1 MESGTVI
8 KAPEDI
14 IIIKLDK
21 KDTGPEKAASGLLI
35 VRGEMDEPKNIGTV
49 YAVGEGRQLK
59 NGVRIP
65 MEVKVGDKIMFNP
78 SGTMKFKHDGD
89 DYLSLYSVSILAII
103 EDEYED
109 SFSNS
114 LETSTQ

>member
-1 MESGTVI
+1 MI

-14 IIIKLDK
+14 IIIKVDK
-21 KDTGPEKAASGLLI
+21 KSTEPQKNSSGLLI
-35 VRGEMDEPKNIGTV
+35 IHNEQDEPKNVGIV

-59 NGVRIP
+59 SGFRIP

-78 SGTMKFKHDGD
+78 SGTVKFKHDGD

-103 EDEYED
+103 EDEDE
-109 SFSNS
+109 
-114 LETSTQ
+114 